1 MRKAVLGGHRK
12 GLREDLFLVCGGQL
26 GYLTLSLA
34 RGMRVDFASSWFH
47 LFVRLGGGYLEL
59 FAVAVEE
66 VAVLRDVEKVRR
78 LA

>member
-1 MRKAVLGGHRK
+1 M
-12 GLREDLFLVCGGQL
+12 
-26 GYLTLSLA
+26 
-34 RGMRVDFASSWFH
+34 DFASSWFH

-59 FAVAVEE
+59 FAMAVEE